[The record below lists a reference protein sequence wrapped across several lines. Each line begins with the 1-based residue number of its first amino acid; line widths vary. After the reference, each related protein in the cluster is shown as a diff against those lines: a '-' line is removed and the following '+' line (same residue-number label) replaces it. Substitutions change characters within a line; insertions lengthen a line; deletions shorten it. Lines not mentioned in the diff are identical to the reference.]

1 MPQAENPRAKGGKNV
16 EAALVSKSVFLYDT
30 PPAGDISLDTEL
42 IERLDQ
48 GVLTLTLNRPERLNA
63 FTTAMITALLAALRR
78 AAANPQ
84 VRAVVLT
91 GAGRAFCAGGD
102 VKAMAEND
110 PALHTPESRTL
121 QLRERM
127 ECSRLL
133 REMPKPT
140 IAAVRGAAAGAG
152 LSLALACDLLLASDT
167 AKLTSAFVKVG
178 LSGDFGGTWFLTQLL
193 GPRARAFA
201 LLSPMV
207 KADEAL
213 QLGLVTRVVPDAE
226 LDAQANTL
234 ARQLADG
241 PSIAISHIKANL
253 NAAEQGATLAQA
265 LDHEAIRHVRCGA
278 TEDHREAA
286 RAFVEKRAPKFI
298 HR

>member
-1 MPQAENPRAKGGKNV
+1 
-16 EAALVSKSVFLYDT
+16 LT
-30 PPAGDISLDTEL
+30 TEL
-42 IERLDQ
+42 IEHLEQ

-63 FTTAMITALLAALRR
+63 MTTPMIKALLAALRG
-78 AAANPQ
+78 AAVDPQ

-102 VKAMAEND
+102 VKAMAEDD
-110 PALHTPESRTL
+110 PSRHTLESRTL
-121 QLRERM
+121 QLREHM

-167 AKLTSAFVKVG
+167 AKFTSAFVKVG
-178 LSGDFGGTWFLTQLL
+178 LSGDFGSTWFLTQLL

-201 LLSPMV
+201 LLSPIV
-207 KADEAL
+207 KAEEAL
-213 QLGLVTRVVPDAE
+213 ALGLAMRVVPDAE
-226 LDAQANTL
+226 LDAEAAAL

-241 PSIAISHIKANL
+241 PSITIGHIKANL
-253 NAAEQGATLAQA
+253 NFAEQGATLAQA
-265 LDHEAIRHVRCGA
+265 LDHEAIRHIRCGM
-278 TEDHREAA
+278 TEDHQEAA
-286 RAFVEKRAPKFI
+286 LAFVEKRAPKFV